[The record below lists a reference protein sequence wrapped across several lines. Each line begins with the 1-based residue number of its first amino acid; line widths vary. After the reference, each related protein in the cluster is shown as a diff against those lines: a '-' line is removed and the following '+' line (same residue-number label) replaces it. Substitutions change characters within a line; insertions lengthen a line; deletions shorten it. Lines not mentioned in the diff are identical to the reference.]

1 MTLYL
6 TIRKAQGENRRP
18 GPDGNLKATQ
28 HTMYFAEIRVGSL
41 TAHGCFWSR
50 RKGSATLV
58 RKELD
63 AAFGAPL
70 YWRDASET
78 EGMYD
83 TYGTA
88 EVEIA

>member
-6 TIRKAQGENRRP
+6 TIHKSQGENRRRIA
-18 GPDGNLKATQ
+18 GKLEATQ
-28 HTMYFAEIRVGSL
+28 HAMFYAEIRVGSAD
-41 TAHGCFWSR
+41 AHACFWSR

-70 YWRDASET
+70 DWRGTPDT
-78 EGMYD
+78 EG
-83 TYGTA
+83 TYGMA
-88 EVEIA
+88 VIELA